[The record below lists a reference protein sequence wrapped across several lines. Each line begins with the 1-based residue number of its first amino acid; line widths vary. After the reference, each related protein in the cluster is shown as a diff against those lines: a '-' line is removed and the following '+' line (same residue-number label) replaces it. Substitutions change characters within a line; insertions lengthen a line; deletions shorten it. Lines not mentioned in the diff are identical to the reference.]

1 MKTQKALKL
10 DPGLATEVARDLFPR
25 EEASLIADLIARDAP
40 FYDATIST
48 EAVTGLN
55 KFAKANG
62 LIADPIPYDELVA
75 SEFRDLWSG
84 Q

>member
-1 MKTQKALKL
+1 M
-10 DPGLATEVARDLFPR
+10 
-25 EEASLIADLIARDAP
+25 IADLIARDAP

-62 LIADPIPYDELVA
+62 LIVAPIPYDELVA